1 MNNSKLND
9 IITAVFVN
17 FVGKDKNGHPRFILG
32 NSSKGLTMNGW
43 IFVPKDAGA
52 PDPKVLETAQ
62 SLKKGDRITV
72 IGFFSNKGKGDI
84 SVNFSIKEIIVL
96 PKPSDREPTAK
107 ELMEIML
114 THTSVKAQQKA
125 LANLVASKEVSTE
138 DSTVE
143 VVKTDI
149 EHTPFNG

>member
-1 MNNSKLND
+1 
-9 IITAVFVN
+9 
-17 FVGKDKNGHPRFILG
+17 
-32 NSSKGLTMNGW
+32 
-43 IFVPKDAGA
+43 
-52 PDPKVLETAQ
+52 
-62 SLKKGDRITV
+62 
-72 IGFFSNKGKGDI
+72 
-84 SVNFSIKEIIVL
+84 VNFSIKEIIVL

-125 LANLVASKEVSTE
+125 LADLVASKEVSTG

-143 VVKTDI
+143 VVNTDI